1 MTGRGS
7 KAKRQGQAS
16 QGRAKTGRRREI
28 LQAALASFE
37 ALGYEAATIED
48 IRRRSRAS
56 IGSIYHHFGGKA
68 GIASALYAEGLSDY
82 QAGLLARMRR
92 ARGARALIK
101 GVVRHHIDWAAA
113 NPAWARYLM
122 ETRRLEAVAAIE
134 VQLREL
140 NQAFVRDV
148 LPLIRPH
155 MDRGEITPLPLEILL
170 PLVFGPP
177 QEFLRRWLEER
188 TELGLRKARE
198 LLAEAAWKSVQP
210 G

>member
-1 MTGRGS
+1 VAGRGS
-7 KAKRQGQAS
+7 KGQAS
-16 QGRAKTGRRREI
+16 PGSAKTARRREI
-28 LQAALASFE
+28 LRAALACFE
-37 ALGYEAATIED
+37 ARGYEAATIEE

-140 NQAFVRDV
+140 NQAFLREA

-155 MDRGEITPLPLEILL
+155 METGEIAPLPHEILL
-170 PLVFGPP
+170 PLIFGPP
-177 QEFLRRWLEER
+177 QEFLRRWFEGR
-188 TELGLRKARE
+188 TELGLRQARQ
-198 LLAEAAWKSVQP
+198 LLAEAVWKSVQP